1 MLYWNGSIMSKAAG
15 KLGQSSLQTK
25 LPHKLVRRDKECN
38 LHRYKRDLSQL
49 SVNAPCVFLQFF
61 VTQDYY
67 SCVSITNALVLQYYL
82 IQ

>member
-38 LHRYKRDLSQL
+38 LHRYKRDFITVINQCTM
-49 SVNAPCVFLQFF
+49 CVFTIFCDSGL
-61 VTQDYY
+61 
-67 SCVSITNALVLQYYL
+67 L
-82 IQ
+82 